1 MQLPDQRRRSHT
13 LLRAPQWNNKEQ
25 IQVGIQKIPIKYK
38 DLLLLLLYFF
48 YHKSGQS
55 LAQVIQTGCG
65 ISTLA
70 DTQDLT
76 GRGPEQLDFI
86 IYALSKGLG

>member
-38 DLLLLLLYFF
+38 DLLLLLYFF

-55 LAQVIQTGCG
+55 LARVIQTGCG